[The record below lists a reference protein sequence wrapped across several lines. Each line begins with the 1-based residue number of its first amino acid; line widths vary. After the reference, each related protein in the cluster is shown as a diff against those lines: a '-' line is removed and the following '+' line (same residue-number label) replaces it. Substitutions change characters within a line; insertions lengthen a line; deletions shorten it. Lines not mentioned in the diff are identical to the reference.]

1 MIGLLRGVTIM
12 SNVTNFV
19 KISTLTAKVT
29 VYIVNNSAYFFVLS
43 ARVGRPFYRFLHILL
58 SLFFKLKKFHGTE
71 QVKAWIVN
79 SVLSCIKQ

>member
-1 MIGLLRGVTIM
+1 MIGLLRGVTIL

-19 KISTLTAKVT
+19 KISTLKAKVT
-29 VYIVNNSAYFFVLS
+29 VYIVNNSAYFLLS
-43 ARVGRPFYRFLHILL
+43 ARVDRAFYRFVHILL
-58 SLFFKLKKFHGTE
+58 SLFFKLKNSHGTE